1 MKRILYNEQDKAD
14 FIFFLKSKQVT
25 SAYRVEF
32 SRVRRKRSLEA
43 NAYLWLLLT
52 IEEDYTGTDKSD
64 LYDYYL
70 YKFPTFKNIEIA
82 GKENL
87 VPISSSKFDSKQM
100 ATFIDNVRREMA
112 INGIATPNPDS
123 ARTLEAYEYYRER
136 GIL

>member
-1 MKRILYNEQDKAD
+1 MKRILYNESDKAD
-14 FIFFLKSKQVT
+14 FIFFLKSKEVT
-25 SAYRVEF
+25 SAHRVEF
-32 SRVRRKRSLEA
+32 SKVRRKRSLEA

-112 INGIATPNPDS
+112 VNGITTPDPDS
-123 ARTLEAYEYYRER
+123 NRAMEAYEYYRER